1 MACLYGCNSDW
12 SKHILNYSDWLKH
25 CVNDSD
31 KYYMQIFN
39 IIQILIKILI
49 IFSIILIELFSADS
63 FTIIPT
69 ANLGTHYVAVG
80 TLFQLTREGPNAI
93 MAIAYQDNTT
103 V

>member
-1 MACLYGCNSDW
+1 M
-12 SKHILNYSDWLKH
+12 
-25 CVNDSD
+25 NDSD
-31 KYYMQIFN
+31 KYYIQIFN
-39 IIQILIKILI
+39 IIQILIKNLV

-80 TLFQLTREGPNAI
+80 TLFNLTSHGPNAI
-93 MAIAYQDNTT
+93 MAIAYQDNTM

>member
-1 MACLYGCNSDW
+1 M
-12 SKHILNYSDWLKH
+12 
-25 CVNDSD
+25 NDSD

-39 IIQILIKILI
+39 IIQILIKNLV

-80 TLFQLTREGPNAI
+80 TIFRVTAPNAI